1 MQTRDPTV
9 KVLFALWSLAMV
21 VTVIPAAAAAVY
33 ELPKITYYLVEEQN
47 WGPASLYR
55 YVGAFE
61 NYSDCVS
68 ARHEVDVLRFGSE
81 GIAGGNFALG
91 GLPKVCKLKAL
102 PAWVA
107 AWSLLSVACLGLR
120 ANSTALGWRY
130 PMVPLIELD

>member
-1 MQTRDPTV
+1 MKRARV
-9 KVLFALWSLAMV
+9 R
-21 VTVIPAAAAAVY
+21 IPAKLSPFADAMTKDADT
-33 ELPKITYYLVEEQN
+33 IIDTQ
-47 WGPASLYR
+47 
-55 YVGAFE
+55 
-61 NYSDCVS
+61 
-68 ARHEVDVLRFGSE
+68 VDVLRFGSE

-120 ANSTALGWRY
+120 ANSTALGWRETY